1 MTEII
6 TVRNKRTAFG
16 GKKDCPEYLNPDCF
30 PKWPHNSCADSREQ
44 PFKELL
50 PAHCLASARMAVCV
64 GPQRTAARPQTD
76 CWGKVSGSGIGFAC
90 RFHSAVTQKAV
101 QKRGPVMEA
110 AQRA

>member
-30 PKWPHNSCADSREQ
+30 PKWPHTSCADPREQ

-50 PAHCLASARMAVCV
+50 PAHCLASARTAVCV

-90 RFHSAVTQKAV
+90 RFHLAVTQKAV